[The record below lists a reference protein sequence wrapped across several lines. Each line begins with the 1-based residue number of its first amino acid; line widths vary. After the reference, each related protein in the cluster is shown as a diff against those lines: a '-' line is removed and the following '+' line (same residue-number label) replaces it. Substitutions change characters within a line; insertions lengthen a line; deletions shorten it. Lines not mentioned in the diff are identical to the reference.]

1 MSTRDIEVFVE
12 VVDAEGF
19 SRAAQRLGMP
29 TATVSSKIARLEA
42 RLGVTLIQ
50 RTTRRL
56 HVTAA
61 GKSYYGHCTRALA
74 EMAEAQ
80 RELAIAAGGPSGLLR
95 ITTPPDFAQSLLP
108 PLVER
113 FLRTYPRSSVELMV
127 TNRVVNL
134 VAEGMD
140 LAVRIGPLKDS
151 SLTARRFRLSR
162 AGLWA
167 APAYLIKRGIPKTPA
182 DLARHDL
189 LRFSRLPETVM
200 LKANTNEALIDFQGR
215 FATDDLDNLRTFVLR
230 GAGIGLLPEFL
241 GEELAKTAAVTRV
254 LPEYFTP
261 MRTIYF
267 VYPAQKFV
275 PQTVRAFIDLT
286 MDEEASPAEVDALD
300 FEVPHAA
307 G

>member
-1 MSTRDIEVFVE
+1 MSIQDIEIFVE

-19 SRAAQRLGMP
+19 SRAAQRLGIP
-29 TATVSSKIARLEA
+29 ITTVSSKIARLEA

-61 GKSYYGHCTRALA
+61 GRSYYGHCTRALA

-80 RELAIAAGGPSGLLR
+80 RELAIAAGEPAGLLR

-113 FLRTYPRSSVELMV
+113 FLSAYPRASVELMV

-134 VAEGMD
+134 VAEGID

-167 APAYLIKRGIPKTPA
+167 APEYLRKRGIPRTPA
-182 DLARHDL
+182 DLAGHDL

-200 LKANTNEALIDFQGR
+200 LKANATEALVDFQGS

-241 GEELAKTAAVTRV
+241 GEELARTAVTRV
-254 LPEYFTP
+254 LPDYFTP

-286 MDEEASPAEVDALD
+286 IDEDAPSAEVEAIDVEA
-300 FEVPHAA
+300 PHAA